1 MKIQNLLPVLAAV
14 IGFAV
19 AWVVKPSEPAPA
31 LTAGEGAGQTSQAGP
46 RTRPRID
53 RDDQATKRPE
63 EVNASDF
70 PLADQAE
77 AGPKT
82 RTEAKMSRL
91 SEALGL
97 SIDQQAKIA
106 AAVEH
111 ARNNASDQIPVIDDF
126 AIRGNELLDTLA
138 KILTPEQMEEFEAIR
153 VRERDNLIE
162 ARAQDRITKAIR
174 EIDLSPGQRDELL
187 ARLKQFERAQI
198 QEIPAAATLLLG
210 TSILPT
216 EMTDLTMDGLLTLTR
231 MAEAPAHPDNVQA
244 AHQELIRRQR
254 ELLEDELQCF
264 DGILTPGQMNQYFA
278 MLSERKDIMDHI
290 ERNTLRP
297 SHTGGPDETDP
308 EKLYGKPAPDPRS
321 EDGED
326 PMEEE
331 TYEPEDD
338 MEEDAAGNPVGP

>member
-19 AWVVKPSEPAPA
+19 AWVVKPSEPANA
-31 LTAGEGAGQTSQAGP
+31 TTADGSPDTSDRIVP
-46 RTRPRID
+46 RNRPRAD

-63 EVNASDF
+63 EVSAADF

-126 AIRGNELLDTLA
+126 AIRGKELLDTLA

-153 VRERDNLIE
+153 ERERDNMIE
-162 ARAQDRITKAIR
+162 ARAQDRIAKVIR
-174 EIDLSPGQRDELL
+174 EVDLSPGQREELS
-187 ARLKQFERAQI
+187 ARLKQFERTQI
-198 QEIPAAATLLLG
+198 QEVPAAATLLLN

-216 EMTDLTMDGLLTLTR
+216 EKTDLTMDGILALTR
-231 MAEAPAHPDNVQA
+231 MAEEPPHPDNVQA

-254 ELLEDELQCF
+254 ELLEDELRCF
-264 DGILTPGQMNQYFA
+264 DGILTPGQMDMYFA
-278 MLSERKDIMDHI
+278 MLAERKKVMNHI
-290 ERNTLRP
+290 ERNTLVP
-297 SHTGGPDETDP
+297 SHTGGSDETDP

-326 PMEEE
+326 PLEEE
-331 TYEPEDD
+331 TYGPEDD